1 MCPRNLM
8 GYPIYPHKMVR
19 TATKMA
25 EMTPDMILSA
35 TLCCSCGVCETAACC
50 QNISPR
56 NVIAEFK
63 NILAKNRMKYVG
75 NEDVVADEYRDSRL
89 IPISRWKSQLGV
101 MPFDREGT
109 LVSPITTVGAV
120 EIGLNW
126 HIGAPSALC
135 VKVGDT
141 VKAGDK
147 IADAAGGLSIPAY
160 ASIDGR
166 VTYADDKKVVI
177 ESV

>member
-1 MCPRNLM
+1 M

-109 LVSPITTVGAV
+109 LVSPVTTVGAV
-120 EIGLNW
+120 EIGLGW
-126 HIGAPSALC
+126 HIGAPSVLA

-166 VTYADDKKVVI
+166 VTYADNAKVVI